1 MSSRP
6 VREGLRLAGAAGLA
20 PGQSRVFELEQGDQR
35 IPGFLLRHARVGWVA
50 YLNRCPHW
58 SVDLD
63 LGDGR
68 FYAEDIDRIYCKN
81 HGALFRVADGLC
93 DHGPCLGKSLVRCTV
108 ELEGDD
114 AWVSLA
120 RET

>member
-1 MSSRP
+1 MGDSRTF
-6 VREGLRLAGAAGLA
+6 V
-20 PGQSRVFELEQGDQR
+20 LEQGAER
-35 IPGFLLRHARVGWVA
+35 LPGFLLCHASAGLVA

-58 SVDLD
+58 LIDLD

-81 HGALFRVADGLC
+81 HGALFRVLDGVC
-93 DHGPCLGKSLVRCTV
+93 DHGPCLGKALVRCQV
-108 ELEGDD
+108 ELDGDD

-120 RET
+120 RQS

>member
-1 MSSRP
+1 LSSNR
-6 VREGLRLAGAAGLA
+6 LRIAGAARLA
-20 PGQSRVFELEQGDQR
+20 PGQSQTFALVCGVELV
-35 IPGFLLRHARVGWVA
+35 PGFLLCHASAGLVA

-81 HGALFRVADGLC
+81 HGALFRVADGVC
-93 DHGPCLGKSLVRCTV
+93 DHGPCLGKSLVRCAV
-108 ELEGDD
+108 ELEGND

-120 RET
+120 LES

>member
-1 MSSRP
+1 MNLTR
-6 VREGLRLAGAAGLA
+6 VRIPGARQLA
-20 PGQSRVFELEQGDQR
+20 PGDSRIFEFERGAER
-35 IPGFLLRHARVGWVA
+35 VPGFLLCHASAGLVA

-63 LGDGR
+63 LGDER

-81 HGALFRVADGLC
+81 HGALFRVSDGLC
-93 DHGPCLGKSLVRCTV
+93 DYGPCLGKSLVRCEI

-120 RET
+120 PQP

>member
-1 MSSRP
+1 VNGAR
-6 VREGLRLAGAAGLA
+6 LRVAGAAKLA
-20 PGQSRVFELEQGDQR
+20 PGQSQTFEFEQAAERV
-35 IPGFLLRHARVGWVA
+35 PGFVLCHTRAGLVA

-81 HGALFRVADGLC
+81 HGALFRVEDGVC
-93 DHGPCLGKSLVRCTV
+93 DHGPCLGQALLRCSV
-108 ELEGDD
+108 QLEGED
-114 AWVSLA
+114 AWVTLD
-120 RET
+120 RRL

>member
-1 MSSRP
+1 MSSKR
-6 VREGLRLAGAAGLA
+6 LRIVGAAQLA
-20 PGQSRVFELEQGDQR
+20 PGQARTFEFEQGAELL
-35 IPGFLLRHARVGWVA
+35 PGFLLCHASAGLVA

-81 HGALFRVADGLC
+81 HGALFRVQDGRC
-93 DHGPCLGKSLVRCTV
+93 DHGPCLGKSLVPFAV
-108 ELEGDD
+108 ELDGDD
-114 AWVSLA
+114 AWLSLA
-120 RET
+120 PGA

>member
-1 MSSRP
+1 LSSDR
-6 VREGLRLAGAAGLA
+6 LRIPGAAELA
-20 PGQSRVFELEQGDQR
+20 PGQSRTFEFARGAER
-35 IPGFLLRHARVGWVA
+35 ISGFLLCHASVGLVA

-81 HGALFRVADGLC
+81 HGALFRVADGVC
-93 DHGPCLGKSLVRCTV
+93 DYGPCLGKSLVRCTV

-114 AWVSLA
+114 VWVSLA
-120 RET
+120 REA

>member
-1 MSSRP
+1 MSSNR
-6 VREGLRLAGAAGLA
+6 LRIPGAARLA
-20 PGQSRVFELEQGDQR
+20 PGQSFTFAFEQAPEPQ
-35 IPGFLLRHARVGWVA
+35 PGFLLCHARAGLVA

-63 LGDGR
+63 LGDER

-93 DHGPCLGKSLVRCTV
+93 DHGPCLGKSLVRCDV

-114 AWVSLA
+114 VWVSLPPGP
-120 RET
+120 

>member
-1 MSSRP
+1 VSGAR
-6 VREGLRLAGAAGLA
+6 LRVVGAAKLA
-20 PGQSRVFELEQGDQR
+20 PGQSRTFELEQAGEQV
-35 IPGFLLRHARVGWVA
+35 PGFVLRHSRAGLVA

-63 LGDGR
+63 LGDER

-81 HGALFRVADGLC
+81 HGALFRVEDGVC
-93 DHGPCLGKSLVRCTV
+93 DHGPCLGQSLVRCAV

-114 AWVSLA
+114 AWVGLGRQS
-120 RET
+120 

>member
-1 MSSRP
+1 MSGAR
-6 VREGLRLAGAAGLA
+6 LRVVGAARLA
-20 PGQSRVFELEQGDQR
+20 PGQSQTFEFEQAAEPV
-35 IPGFLLRHARVGWVA
+35 PGFVLCHASAGLVA

-81 HGALFRVADGLC
+81 HGALFRVEDGVC
-93 DHGPCLGKSLVRCTV
+93 DHGPCLGQSLERCAV

-114 AWVSLA
+114 AWVSLT
-120 RET
+120 RQS

>member
-1 MSSRP
+1 MSSNR
-6 VREGLRLAGAAGLA
+6 LRILGAGKLA
-20 PGQSRVFELEQGDQR
+20 PGQSLSFEFAHEAEPL
-35 IPGFLLRHARVGWVA
+35 PGFLLSHASAGLVA

-81 HGALFRVADGLC
+81 HGALFRVSDGVC
-93 DHGPCLGKSLVRCTV
+93 DHGPCLGKSLIPCAV

-120 RET
+120 RA

>member
-1 MSSRP
+1 
-6 VREGLRLAGAAGLA
+6 VGAARLA
-20 PGQSRVFELEQGDQR
+20 PGQSRTFEFEQGAER
-35 IPGFLLRHARVGWVA
+35 LPGFLLCHASAGLVA

-81 HGALFRVADGLC
+81 HGALFRVSDGVC
-93 DHGPCLGKSLVRCTV
+93 DHGPCLGQSLVRCTV

-114 AWVSLA
+114 AWVSLTRKA
-120 RET
+120 